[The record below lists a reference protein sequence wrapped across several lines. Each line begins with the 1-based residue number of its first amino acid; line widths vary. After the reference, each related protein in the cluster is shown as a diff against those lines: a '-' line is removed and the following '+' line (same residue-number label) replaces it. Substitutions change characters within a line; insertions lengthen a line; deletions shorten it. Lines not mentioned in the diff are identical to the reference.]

1 MDVWTY
7 RTPEPEIPVPFEIEV
22 LFRDENLVVVDKPHF
37 LATTPRAGHVTET
50 ALVRLRRDLGL
61 DDLAPA
67 HRLDRLT
74 AGVLVLTTDPAHRG
88 AYQDLFA
95 TRRVA
100 KTYLA
105 VAPAPEGT
113 PEVRERSSRIVKTRG
128 VLRAAEVDGE
138 PDAHTRITL
147 LDTRDDP
154 ASGGLRLGLY
164 RLEPTTGRTHQLRV
178 HMNALG
184 TPILGDDLYPDV
196 LEQVPGIS
204 PARSSCWRSR
214 SFTDPSTADPPV
226 RHPSHTGAVADPAAA
241 AERARSGWK
250 PGPSLIRPGRAC
262 CMLYDDHHVSR
273 EHMTTQAETHQ
284 HPGAADPV
292 AAVATDLVMTY
303 GEGETEVRA
312 LDHVSA
318 TFARGRFT
326 AIMGPSGSGKST
338 LMHCMAGLDR
348 PTSGSV
354 RIGETEIV
362 GLPDKQ
368 LTALRRDRIGFVFQ
382 SVNLV
387 PTLTAEETSTLPQD
401 IAGHRIDRAWF
412 DEIVG
417 RLGIGDRLAPAL
429 RTVRRAAAACRL
441 CLRTR
446 GRPDIL
452 FGDEPTGN
460 LDSTSSAEVLS
471 ILRSAADDFGQ
482 TVVIVTHDPRAATY
496 ADRVLL
502 LADGRLVRELVS
514 PTADEIL
521 AAMGDLEEP

>member
-1 MDVWTY
+1 MAISGSRGSDTGGAAARGSGPRRPRRPRRPLPLRDGVDPVRIRLADPGQGPRSIPEELRRRFPDRLAELEAALRAGQVVTADGTPVTSTTRRHRGMDVWTY
-7 RTPEPEIPVPFEIEV
+7 RTPEPEIPVPFGIEV

-154 ASGGLRLGLY
+154 ASGGVRLGLY

-196 LEQVPGIS
+196 LQQVPGDF
-204 PARSSCWRSR
+204 SR
-214 SFTDPSTADPPV
+214 PLQLLAESIAFTDPVTGRLRRFATRRVLQQWPPG
-226 RHPSHTGAVADPAAA
+226 RQWGTGRQGHTGRDQ
-241 AERARSGWK
+241 G
-250 PGPSLIRPGRAC
+250 GNQG
-262 CMLYDDHHVSR
+262 
-273 EHMTTQAETHQ
+273 
-284 HPGAADPV
+284 HP
-292 AAVATDLVMTY
+292 
-303 GEGETEVRA
+303 
-312 LDHVSA
+312 
-318 TFARGRFT
+318 
-326 AIMGPSGSGKST
+326 
-338 LMHCMAGLDR
+338 
-348 PTSGSV
+348 
-354 RIGETEIV
+354 
-362 GLPDKQ
+362 
-368 LTALRRDRIGFVFQ
+368 
-382 SVNLV
+382 
-387 PTLTAEETSTLPQD
+387 
-401 IAGHRIDRAWF
+401 
-412 DEIVG
+412 
-417 RLGIGDRLAPAL
+417 
-429 RTVRRAAAACRL
+429 
-441 CLRTR
+441 
-446 GRPDIL
+446 
-452 FGDEPTGN
+452 
-460 LDSTSSAEVLS
+460 
-471 ILRSAADDFGQ
+471 
-482 TVVIVTHDPRAATY
+482 
-496 ADRVLL
+496 
-502 LADGRLVRELVS
+502 
-514 PTADEIL
+514 
-521 AAMGDLEEP
+521 